1 MNTIGH
7 NIKITFFGESHT
19 SNIGVVID
27 NLPPGLKVDEELIK
41 LNLTKRRPVKNI
53 NTTRVETDDFQIISG
68 FFNGYTTGGALTVLI
83 KNTNTLSG
91 DYKNLETTPRPSH
104 ADYPAYIKYNGFN
117 DFRGGGFFSGRLTA
131 LWMVVGA
138 ISEQL
143 LLKYNIVVGSHIYQ
157 IKDVKDTPFKM
168 NETNKKQLNKLNKSV
183 FPLIDEKKHEKM
195 EELII
200 NAKKSLDSVGGVVE
214 TKIINVPV
222 GLGEPYFLSVE
233 SYLSQLLFSVPA
245 VKAIEFGKGFEF
257 ANHFGSEMNDQYEV
271 VNKKVSLLSNNNGGI
286 LGGLTTG
293 APIVLRVAVKPTS
306 SISKKQQSVDLNR
319 LENTELIIKGRH
331 DPQIV
336 SRATHVINS
345 VINFAILDLLMFQLK
360 KDVLS

>member
-7 NIKITFFGESHT
+7 NLKITFFGESHG
-19 SNIGVVID
+19 SYIGVVID
-27 NLPPGLKVDEELIK
+27 NLPPGLLIDEELIK
-41 LNLTKRRPVKNI
+41 FNLTKRRPVKNI
-53 NTTRVETDDFQIISG
+53 NTTRVETDNFQIISG
-68 FFNGYTTGGALTVLI
+68 FFNGFTTGGALTVLV
-83 KNTNTLSG
+83 KNSNTLSG
-91 DYKNLETTPRPSH
+91 DYKNLDHAPRPSH
-104 ADYPAYIKYNGFN
+104 ADYPAYIKYKGFN
-117 DFRGGGFFSGRLTA
+117 DYRGGGFFSGRLTA
-131 LWMVVGA
+131 LWMIIGA
-138 ISEQL
+138 ISEQIL
-143 LLKYNIVVGSHIYQ
+143 SKYNIVVGSHILQ
-157 IKDVKDTPFKM
+157 IKDVKDTSFKM
-168 NETNKKQLNKLNKSV
+168 NEINKKQLNKLNKLI
-183 FPLIDEKKHEKM
+183 FPIIDEKKHEKM
-195 EELII
+195 EEIII
-200 NAKKSLDSVGGVVE
+200 NAKKNLDSVGGVVE
-214 TKIINVPV
+214 SKIINAPI

-257 ANHFGSEMNDQYEV
+257 SNHFGSEMNDQYEV
-271 VNKKVSLLSNNNGGI
+271 VNKKISLLSNNNGGI

-306 SISKKQQSVDLNR
+306 SISRKQQSVDLNR

-345 VINFAILDLLMFQLK
+345 VLNFGILDLLMFQLK

>member
-7 NIKITFFGESHT
+7 NIKITFFGESHG
-19 SNIGVVID
+19 SHIGVVID
-27 NLPPGLKVDEELIK
+27 NLPPGLKIDEELIK
-41 LNLTKRRPVKNI
+41 FNLTKRRPVKNI
-53 NTTRVETDDFQIISG
+53 NTTRVETDSYQIISG
-68 FFNGYTTGGALTVLI
+68 FFNGYTTGGALTVLV
-83 KNTNTLSG
+83 KNSNTLSA
-91 DYKNLETTPRPSH
+91 DYKNLENIPRPSH
-104 ADYPAYIKYNGFN
+104 ADYPAHVKYQGYN

-131 LWMVVGA
+131 LWMIVGA

-143 LLKYNIVVGSHIYQ
+143 LAKYNVVVGSHIYQ

-168 NETNKKQLNKLNKSV
+168 NETNKKQLNKLNKSI

-200 NAKKSLDSVGGVVE
+200 NAKKSLDSVGGIVE
-214 TKIINVPV
+214 SKVINLPIGV
-222 GLGEPYFLSVE
+222 GEPYFLSVE

-257 ANHFGSEMNDQYEV
+257 TNHFGSEMNDQYEV

-293 APIVLRVAVKPTS
+293 APIIVRVVLKPTS

-336 SRATHVINS
+336 SRAVHVVNS
-345 VINFAILDLLMFQLK
+345 VINFGVLDLIMFQSK
-360 KDVLS
+360 KEVST